1 MISLRDAIE
10 QYLILRRDL
19 GFKLKG
25 AHYLLRGFA
34 GSRDLW
40 KIKPPPSSPPTSHC
54 NGLCC
59 LDVLSPRTG
68 LSD

>member
-1 MISLRDAIE
+1 MIGLRDAIE
-10 QYLILRRDL
+10 QYLVLRRDL

-25 AHYLLRGFA
+25 AHYLLREFA
-34 GSRDLW
+34 DFMEEQDA
-40 KIKPPPSSPPTSHC
+40 ISSPPTSHC

-59 LDVLSPRTG
+59 LKVFSPHTG